1 MRILLL
7 LIFPLFLFA
16 EVSTDNQAQGL
27 LTIFDAAKNTW
38 IAAIIPFAL
47 NLFWLLV
54 IIDWVWTFGMLLLKG
69 TEISEILATVI
80 QKVLIIG
87 FFLAMFQYTTWL
99 DTIPQSFGQLADT
112 INALPQRITPDTIL
126 EQGFS
131 IVDTVWGSTS
141 WFSNPG
147 DSIGLMIAGLVILF
161 AFILMTA
168 MFFTVMVKLYLLMV
182 GAYFILALGGLSYT
196 RTMGV
201 NAIIAVFKAGFEL
214 FFIKLLL
221 GFSLNTITT
230 MAANVG
236 TDNSSIMAMIGISIL
251 IAALVSMVSGLVDSL
266 AHGTLGTNGSLASNT
281 KSAMIGTGAGAV
293 GGAMA
298 SVAQVQSANN
308 SSNGSNSNSESNNN
322 SDSGN
327 FMKASKQPAQT
338 ATAGIAGATVGAM
351 SGAIKGAMGFSPL
364 YSGNKSGTA
373 TGKLFSSNNSNNQ
386 ESSSI
391 TSHSQA
397 SNTNRSS
404 NTNGSNDDLLS
415 GTIGGEVSNDEQT
428 NNDNQEDSSYISGIP
443 RSNKDE

>member
-16 EVSTDNQAQGL
+16 EVSTNNQAQGL

-38 IAAIIPFAL
+38 IAAVVPFAL
-47 NLFWLLV
+47 HLFWLLV

-80 QKVLIIG
+80 QKFLIIG

-161 AFILMTA
+161 AFIIMTA
-168 MFFTVMVKLYLLMV
+168 MFFTVMVKLYLLIV

-236 TDNSSIMAMIGISIL
+236 TDNSSIMAMIGVSIL

-266 AHGTLGTNGSLASNT
+266 AHGTLGTNGSLAANT
-281 KSAMIGTGAGAV
+281 KSAMIGAGAGAV

-308 SSNGSNSNSESNNN
+308 SSNGSNSESSNS

-327 FMKASKQPAQT
+327 FMKTSKQTAQS

-386 ESSSI
+386 ESNPTI
-391 TSHSQA
+391 PQSQT
-397 SNTNRSS
+397 SNTNDSSS
-404 NTNGSNDDLLS
+404 NRSNDDLLS
-415 GTIGGEVSNDEQT
+415 GTIGGEAANDEQ
-428 NNDNQEDSSYISGIP
+428 NSNDNREDSSYVSGIP
-443 RSNKDE
+443 RSNTNE

>member
-38 IAAIIPFAL
+38 IAAVVPFAL

-281 KSAMIGTGAGAV
+281 KSSMMGVGAGTV

-308 SSNGSNSNSESNNN
+308 SSNGLNSESNNT

-327 FMKASKQPAQT
+327 FMKASKQTAQT

-397 SNTNRSS
+397 SNTNSSS

-415 GTIGGEVSNDEQT
+415 GTIGGEVFNDEQT

>member
-7 LIFPLFLFA
+7 LIFPLLLFA
-16 EVSTDNQAQGL
+16 DVSTNNQAQGL

-47 NLFWLLV
+47 RLFWLLV
-54 IIDWVWTFGMLLLKG
+54 TIDWVWTFGMLLLKG

-87 FFLAMFQYTTWL
+87 FFLALFQYTTWL

-112 INALPQRITPDTIL
+112 INALPQKITPDTIL
-126 EQGFS
+126 EQGFT

-161 AFILMTA
+161 AFIIMTA
-168 MFFTVMVKLYLLMV
+168 MFFTVIVKLYLLIV

-196 RTMGV
+196 RTIGI
-201 NAIIAVFKAGFEL
+201 NAIIAVFKAGLEL

-251 IAALVSMVSGLVDSL
+251 IAALVSMVSGLADSL
-266 AHGTLGTNGSLASNT
+266 VSGTLGTNGSLASNT
-281 KSAMIGTGAGAV
+281 KATMMGAGAGAI

-298 SVAQVQSANN
+298 SVAQVQNANN
-308 SSNGSNSNSESNNN
+308 ASNNSNLESGNN
-322 SDSGN
+322 SNFGN
-327 FMKASKQPAQT
+327 FMKTSKQTAQT
-338 ATAGIAGATVGAM
+338 ATAGVAGAGVGTI
-351 SGAIKGAMGFSPL
+351 SGAIKGAIGFSPL
-364 YSGNKSGTA
+364 YSGNKSGTVI
-373 TGKLFSSNNSNNQ
+373 GKLFSTNNQ
-386 ESSSI
+386 ESHTP
-391 TSHSQA
+391 TSQ
-397 SNTNRSS
+397 NQSS
-404 NTNGSNDDLLS
+404 NTDNSKDDLLS
-415 GTIGGEVSNDEQT
+415 GSIGGETSNDKQT
-428 NNDNQEDSSYISGIP
+428 NNDTKEDSTYISGIP
-443 RSNKDE
+443 RTNTNE